1 MPFDSPDLNLGGLL
15 SEVDEGK
22 VQLPDFQRDWKWD
35 TDRIGS
41 LIASISQGHPVGVVM
56 MLEVGGD
63 EVRFKPRAVSGA
75 DRAASVDPERLILD
89 GQQRLTSLYQSL
101 KSGKPVQTFDTRGK
115 RLERWYYVDIA
126 LALDEDADREEA
138 IRSVPA
144 DRVVRTNFG
153 RDIDTDYSS
162 REKEVEAEVFPLDQV
177 FDNARIFAWQ
187 NAYVNHSPL
196 GPGPASERFNT
207 FYNAVLNNF
216 AQYTVPVIV
225 LKKDTPKEAVC
236 TVFEKVNT
244 GGVPLNVFELLT
256 ATFAADDFRL
266 NDDWSDRRTR
276 LGRHA
281 VLKDLESTDFL
292 QAVALVTTAR
302 RREVARAGGAESLPG
317 VSCRRKDIL
326 RLALDEYRSSA
337 DEVTAGFEW
346 AAEFLSQ
353 QKVFRPRDIPY
364 RTQLVPLAALRALLG
379 QRSSDYAVQ
388 AKIER
393 WYWCGVLG
401 ELYGGATETR
411 FARDVEQV
419 PAWVDGG
426 PEPRTVADAAFETSR
441 LFTLR
446 TRNSAAYKGVHR
458 VQGRPRA
465 ADEGWLPRLAQASR
479 DRHGAVLQPCDRH
492 PSRVPPEVV

>member
-1 MPFDSPDLNLGGLL
+1 MPFDSPDLNLGSLL
-15 SEVDEGK
+15 GEVDAGK

-35 TDRIGS
+35 ADRIGS

-75 DRAASVDPERLILD
+75 DWAASVDPERLILD

-101 KSGKPVQTFDTRGK
+101 KSGKPVQTFDTRAK

-266 NDDWSDRRTR
+266 NDDWSDRRAR

-302 RREVARAGGAESLPG
+302 RREVARADGAESLPG

-337 DEVTAGFEW
+337 DGVTAGFEW

-353 QKVFRPRDIPY
+353 QLSEREH
-364 RTQLVPLAALRALLG
+364 AA
-379 QRSSDYAVQ
+379 Q
-388 AKIER
+388 
-393 WYWCGVLG
+393 
-401 ELYGGATETR
+401 
-411 FARDVEQV
+411 
-419 PAWVDGG
+419 
-426 PEPRTVADAAFETSR
+426 
-441 LFTLR
+441 
-446 TRNSAAYKGVHR
+446 
-458 VQGRPRA
+458 RA
-465 ADEGWLPRLAQASR
+465 AADLVGTHQLEG
-479 DRHGAVLQPCDRH
+479 
-492 PSRVPPEVV
+492 